1 MNRAILRYVVGLLAL
16 AVFWP
21 AGVLAKDTKIVLLA
35 GAKSHGP
42 GEHEHERTA
51 MLLMHCID
59 TSLNVRHVDVEVC
72 TNGWPEDEKTL
83 DDADSIVL
91 LCDGAMKGVQ
101 HPLVRDHHM
110 PALERQMKRGCGLVV
125 IHWGLML
132 PSEIGNETFL
142 KWIGGFKDYENPP
155 RPIGEPL
162 RLQDWS
168 KQAGHPILR
177 GVKPFEMPK
186 DEKYKTPER
195 LLSGDAGFTP
205 ILPFPGKPGDPVW
218 AWAWQRKDGGRGFGF
233 SGGHYYA
240 AWECDDL
247 RMVLLNAILWT
258 AHAPVPDDG
267 AISSLPAPLST
278 PPEPVFI
285 PVKIDGPVNDP
296 AAGTYWYGP
305 FNESCSLVDVNG
317 DGAIDITC
325 GVNWYENPGR
335 RGGRW
340 AKHANY
346 FDDAEKR
353 DFTQTHCDETA
364 LDVNRDGLVDVVNS
378 GYQSDIAGV
387 LWHENPGKKGGKWKV
402 HRVHTSPYMEGIVLA
417 DINGDGHQDIVLNH
431 FRKYGGVEGEG
442 SVAHVAPI
450 VWLESIDRAP
460 WLVEHVIAAE
470 ADDHGIGIGDING
483 DGRLDIVTKH
493 GWYEAPPKPAT
504 EKWTHHPDYE
514 IPYRTSQP
522 ILVIDVNGD
531 KLNDLIAGNGH
542 GYGLYWYEQRCDKA
556 GRRTFVPHAIEEHYA
571 QFHTMVLADMNGDGK
586 LDLLTGK
593 RLMGHD
599 GRDGGEWDPLFMFW
613 YDIAG
618 GKFERHVIFLNN
630 LQYYPGLANANDPPQ
645 YAPGTGMRITVG
657 DVDGDGRSDIVVS
670 GRGGLYVF
678 FHRGMTPRLKSAN
691 PKVPMSGEKL
701 PASASGT

>member
-1 MNRAILRYVVGLLAL
+1 
-16 AVFWP
+16 
-21 AGVLAKDTKIVLLA
+21 
-35 GAKSHGP
+35 
-42 GEHEHERTA
+42 
-51 MLLMHCID
+51 
-59 TSLNVRHVDVEVC
+59 
-72 TNGWPEDEKTL
+72 
-83 DDADSIVL
+83 
-91 LCDGAMKGVQ
+91 
-101 HPLVRDHHM
+101 
-110 PALERQMKRGCGLVV
+110 
-125 IHWGLML
+125 
-132 PSEIGNETFL
+132 
-142 KWIGGFKDYENPP
+142 
-155 RPIGEPL
+155 
-162 RLQDWS
+162 
-168 KQAGHPILR
+168 
-177 GVKPFEMPK
+177 
-186 DEKYKTPER
+186 
-195 LLSGDAGFTP
+195 
-205 ILPFPGKPGDPVW
+205 
-218 AWAWQRKDGGRGFGF
+218 
-233 SGGHYYA
+233 
-240 AWECDDL
+240 
-247 RMVLLNAILWT
+247 
-258 AHAPVPDDG
+258 
-267 AISSLPAPLST
+267 
-278 PPEPVFI
+278 
-285 PVKIDGPVNDP
+285 
-296 AAGTYWYGP
+296 
-305 FNESCSLVDVNG
+305 
-317 DGAIDITC
+317 
-325 GVNWYENPGR
+325 
-335 RGGRW
+335 
-340 AKHANY
+340 
-346 FDDAEKR
+346 
-353 DFTQTHCDETA
+353 
-364 LDVNRDGLVDVVNS
+364 
-378 GYQSDIAGV
+378 
-387 LWHENPGKKGGKWKV
+387 
-402 HRVHTSPYMEGIVLA
+402 MEG
-417 DINGDGHQDIVLNH
+417 
-431 FRKYGGVEGEG
+431 G

-493 GWYEAPPKPAT
+493 GWYEAPPKPAK

-514 IPYRTSQP
+514 NPYRTSQP

-691 PKVPMSGEKL
+691 PKVPMSGEKPARHQAEPRGEYPSLTIRSPHRTLRCSGGTFVRTGATNHEDAVIEDAFFRGCGGRSRTVDSAEQSRHAYL
-701 PASASGT
+701 PMTS